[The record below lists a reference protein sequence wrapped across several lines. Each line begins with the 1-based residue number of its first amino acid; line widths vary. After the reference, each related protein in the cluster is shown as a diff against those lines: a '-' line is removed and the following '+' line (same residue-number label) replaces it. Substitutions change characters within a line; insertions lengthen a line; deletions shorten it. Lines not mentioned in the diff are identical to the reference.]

1 MQTSK
6 SSPALF
12 FAEDDAALIISAV
25 AAKIKIRLTIYRLS
39 FSVLQTVKPRD
50 ARVCSDAQ
58 LVMKEK
64 MLQRELQPLLL
75 IEDNPAEA
83 RLIREALVAIDP
95 MQFQLVHVDRLSA
108 ACSQLAETQFA
119 VILLDLTLP
128 DSWGLDT
135 LTQVRTYAAQ
145 TPIVVLTGFSDGEQA
160 VKAVQEGAQD
170 YLIKGEVDPHTLMRS
185 LRYAIERQRLRQEI
199 RTSEERYRN
208 LFENASDAILSFTL
222 AGVITDVNRGLET
235 LLGWSRDELIEQHY
249 RSILTPDSAVMMEE
263 RVQYALARAAASPAI
278 IELEAVRKDY
288 SIVPI
293 EIRDNM
299 LVNVQGQPTG
309 VLIMARDI
317 SARKALEQ
325 QRTEFL
331 AMLTHD
337 IKNPVTAIMGY
348 SDYLLDETGRSE
360 TTRRDEVARWIK
372 SNAFTILSLVNN
384 YLDLSRIE
392 DKRLTLTKKPVN
404 LNDLLHR
411 VGQQYVGEM
420 RHRHITLD
428 MRLQENP
435 PWVEGDHLALERIF
449 ANLIYNA
456 VKFTP
461 KQGRITINSTTR
473 QGEIVVSVA
482 DTGAGIPAAEIPLLF
497 GKYRQGRGPRRKE
510 GTGLGLFIV
519 KNLVE
524 AHQGRIEVE
533 SEPGSGACFRV
544 FLPLKNS

>member
-1 MQTSK
+1 M
-6 SSPALF
+6 L
-12 FAEDDAALIISAV
+12 
-25 AAKIKIRLTIYRLS
+25 R
-39 FSVLQTVKPRD
+39 TVKPPERMKD
-50 ARVCSDAQ
+50 SYCREDCRNFPATTLSLTGKV
-58 LVMKEK
+58 VKEK
-64 MLQRELQPLLL
+64 MLPDESQQLLL

-83 RLIREALVAIDP
+83 RLIHEILVAIDP
-95 MQFQLVHVDRLSA
+95 MQFKLVHVDRLSA
-108 ACSQLAETQFA
+108 ACAQLAEIPFA

-145 TPIVVLTGFSDGEQA
+145 TPIVVLSGINDGELA

-185 LRYAIERQRLRQEI
+185 LRYAIERQRLQQAVRA
-199 RTSEERYRN
+199 SEERYRN

-222 AGVITDVNRGLET
+222 RGVITDVNHGLEV

-249 RSILTPDSAVMMEE
+249 RTILTPDSAVVMEE
-263 RVQYALARAAASPAI
+263 RVQHALVRSTTLPAI
-278 IELEAVRKDY
+278 IELEAVRKDHTV
-288 SIVPI
+288 VPI
-293 EIRDNM
+293 EIRDNI
-299 LVNVQGQPTG
+299 LVNLQEQPTG

-317 SARKALEQ
+317 SARRALER

-348 SDYLLDETGRSE
+348 TDYLLEETGRAE
-360 TTRRDEVARWIK
+360 ATRRDEVGQWIK

-404 LNDLLHR
+404 LNDLLNR

-420 RHRHITLD
+420 RHRQITLD
-428 MRLQENP
+428 MQLRENP

-461 KQGRITINSTTR
+461 KQGRITISSTAQ
-473 QGEIVVSVA
+473 QGAVVVSVA

-497 GKYRQGRGPRRKE
+497 GKYRQGRGPRQKE

-544 FLPLKNS
+544 FLPLKNP